1 MTYTHRFN
9 FLDIPL
15 DALTMKETIDII
27 DDAIQSNLQLSH
39 VVLNAGKVVSMQSDY
54 QLKQSVI
61 NCDIINAD
69 GQSIVW
75 ASRFLGFKIPE
86 RVAGA
91 DLMQALVFQSFVK
104 KYKCFFLGG
113 KEEIVKKVVSIYSSQ
128 FSPDIIAGFRN
139 GYFTVAEEVL
149 VAQEISN
156 SGAQILFVAISSPKK
171 ENFIYNYRHILSNVN
186 FTMGVGG
193 TFDIIAGFTKRAP
206 IWMQN
211 CGLEFFYR
219 FLQEPRRLWKRY
231 LVGNSKFIY
240 LILKKKFDLL
250 FYLLFRIFF

>member
-15 DALTMKETIDII
+15 DALTMKETISII
-27 DDAIQSNLQLSH
+27 DDAIKSNSQISH
-39 VVLNAGKVVSMQSDY
+39 VVLNAGKVVSMQSDQ

-61 NCDIINAD
+61 SCDIINAD

-91 DLMQALVFQSFVK
+91 DLMQALVLQSFIK

-113 KEEIVKKVVSIYSSQ
+113 KEEIVKKVVSIYALQYGS
-128 FSPDIIAGFRN
+128 DIIAGYRN
-139 GYFTVAEEVL
+139 GYFSLEEEEL

-171 ENFIYNYRHILSNVN
+171 ENFMFNYRHILSNVN

-219 FLQEPRRLWKRY
+219 FLQEPRRMWKRY
-231 LVGNSKFIY
+231 LFGNSKFIF
-240 LILKKKFDLL
+240 LIFKKKIDLL
-250 FYLLFRIFF
+250 FFRPFRNSI

>member
-9 FLDIPL
+9 FLGIPL
-15 DALTMKETIDII
+15 DALTMKETISII
-27 DDAIQSNLQLSH
+27 DDAIRLNSRITH
-39 VVLNAGKVVSMQSDY
+39 VVLNAGKVVSMQYDQ
-54 QLKQSVI
+54 QLKQSVVS
-61 NCDIINAD
+61 CDIINAD

-91 DLMQALVFQSFVK
+91 DLMQALVLHSFIK

-113 KEEIVKKVVSIYSSQ
+113 KEEIVKKVVSIYSQKYS
-128 FSPDIIAGFRN
+128 SDIIAGYRN
-139 GYFTVAEEVL
+139 GYFSEEEEENIAL
-149 VAQEISN
+149 EISN

-171 ENFIYNYRHILSNVN
+171 ENFMFNNRHILSNVN

-206 IWMQN
+206 LWMQN

-231 LVGNSKFIY
+231 LVGNSKFIF
-240 LILKKKFDLL
+240 LILKKKF
-250 FYLLFRIFF
+250 YLLFFRSFRNSI